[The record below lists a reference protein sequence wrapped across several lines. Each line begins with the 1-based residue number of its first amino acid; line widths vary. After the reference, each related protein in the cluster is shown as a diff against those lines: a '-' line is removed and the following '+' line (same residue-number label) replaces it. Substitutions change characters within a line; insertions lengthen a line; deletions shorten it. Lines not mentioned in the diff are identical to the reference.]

1 MTQNNFPDAG
11 PLVGVDWLVTQVGK
25 PNVAVLD
32 ASFVLPGG
40 VLRNNPP
47 RALPGAWRFDLDVV
61 KDPGS
66 QLPHMLPPP
75 DIFAE
80 ACAARGIGP
89 DTLVVCY
96 DAEGLAGAARCWWT
110 FRTHGHDK
118 VRVLNGGIDAWTGSG
133 QALVAGPARSPAAT
147 PGAYRSVT
155 PALARPSLVRTAED
169 VLAALKS
176 GETILDARSTGRF
189 LGSEPEPRPGL
200 RSGHMPGAKSL
211 PAGSLLDPSGRWLL
225 PKSDLEQ
232 RFAGVGGPEAAAI
245 ATCGSG
251 MTASLIALA
260 AAVLGNDE
268 VAIYDGS
275 WAEWGARDELPVAT
289 GA

>member
-11 PLVGVDWLVTQVGK
+11 PLVGVDWVIAQIGK
-25 PNVAVLD
+25 PNVVVLD

-40 VLRNNPP
+40 AARNTPP
-47 RALPGAWRFDLDVV
+47 QSLPGAWRFDLDIV

-66 QLPHMLPPP
+66 SLPHMLPPP
-75 DIFAE
+75 DVFAE

-89 DTLVVCY
+89 ETLVVCY

-118 VRVLNGGIDAWTGSG
+118 VRVLNGGIDAWTKAG
-133 QALVAGPARSPAAT
+133 QALAAGASRTPAASAST
-147 PGAYRSVT
+147 DRPAA
-155 PALARPSLVRTAED
+155 PALARPSLVRNAED
-169 VLAALKS
+169 VLAGLKS
-176 GETILDARSTGRF
+176 GQTILDARSTGRF
-189 LGSEPEPRPGL
+189 QGSEPEPRPGL

-211 PAGSLLDPSGRWLL
+211 PTGSLLDPSGRWLL
-225 PKSDLEQ
+225 PKPDLEQ
-232 RFAGVGGPEAAAI
+232 RFAGLGGPEAAAI

-260 AAVLGNDE
+260 AAVLGNDK

-275 WAEWGARDELPVAT
+275 WTEWGGRDELPVAT

>member
-1 MTQNNFPDAG
+1 MTQNNFPDPG
-11 PLVGVDWLVTQVGK
+11 PLVGVDWVIAHIAE
-25 PNVAVLD
+25 PNVTVLD

-40 VLRNNPP
+40 ISRNSPP
-47 RALPGAWRFDLDVV
+47 MALPGAWRFDLNVV

-66 QLPHMLPPP
+66 PLPHMLPPP
-75 DIFAE
+75 DVFAE

-89 DTLVVCY
+89 ETLVVCY

-110 FRTHGHDK
+110 FRTHGHDN
-118 VRVLNGGIDAWTGSG
+118 VRVLSGGIDAWTGAG
-133 QALVAGPARSPAAT
+133 QSLVAGPARSPAAT
-147 PGAYRSVT
+147 PRSDRPVA

-176 GETILDARSTGRF
+176 GQTVLDARSSGRF

-232 RFAGVGGPEAAAI
+232 RFAGFGGAEAVAI

-260 AAVLGNDE
+260 AAVLANDK

-275 WAEWGARDELPVAT
+275 WTEWGGRDDLPVAT
-289 GA
+289 G